1 VVGGVRLRLI
11 KEGCG
16 GFEERD
22 DWEARQDVMEDD
34 SDGALFFAIQN
45 HCVSARKRPKARCHH
60 SQALHTPTMMRRA
73 GATVCTQAEAFDV
86 DLSFDDVSCRTK
98 KGGPV
103 AEWSDEYL
111 RC

>member
-1 VVGGVRLRLI
+1 
-11 KEGCG
+11 
-16 GFEERD
+16 
-22 DWEARQDVMEDD
+22 
-34 SDGALFFAIQN
+34 
-45 HCVSARKRPKARCHH
+45 
-60 SQALHTPTMMRRA
+60 MMRRA

-86 DLSFDDVSCRTK
+86 DLSFDDVSCQTK